1 MESSPPWRA
10 MAAFLAGGS
19 VATNTGLYNP
29 LGVATDNAGNFYIA
43 DTYNHRIRKV
53 TPSGSMTTVAGTGS
67 SGSNGD
73 NGSATS
79 AQVNTPN
86 GVAVDGAG
94 NIYIADSSNN
104 RIRKVNPQ
112 GIISTIAGNGRTGY
126 SGDGGSATSAMLSF
140 PSTVCV
146 DAYGNISIAD
156 WGNNRIRRLGTNGLI
171 TTVAGSG
178 AAGFSGD
185 GGLATNANLTFPQGV
200 SVDKTGNLYVAEG
213 SQRIRKVGTNGII
226 TTVAGRNLNDG
237 DIALNATL
245 NSPYQA
251 VQDGF
256 GNFFVADSANQRI
269 RKIDT
274 NGIISTFAGN
284 GIPMYSGDGGPAT
297 SAGLYFPNAVA
308 MDAVG
313 NLFISDQS
321 RRIRKVDTN
330 GNIITMAGNG
340 AYTYSGEGG
349 LATNAGIGVPDALIL
364 DASGNLFIASQ
375 SAFRIF
381 KVDTNGII
389 KTVAGNGS
397 PFYSGEG
404 GLATSAGIGL
414 PGPLALD
421 SSGNLFIAGQ
431 TAYRILKVDTNG
443 IIKTVAG
450 NGTPGDSGDGGA
462 ATNAQFKLPYGIA
475 FDPPGNLYVSDPGS
489 ARIRKVGT
497 NGVITTVA
505 GNGIRGVPMENMV
518 GTSAGLSIPDGLMI
532 DAKGNLVFVDLG
544 ANRLR
549 KVTNLEYADQPA
561 FTVTNVTSTSLTDTY
576 SVIVTSASGS
586 VTSSVVNLGVQLPPV
601 IPSFNA
607 ANGLCTFTWNAVS
620 NLTYQ
625 LQCATNL
632 STPVWQDLGSPATA
646 TSNIISMSDTNGIGN
661 ERFYRVR
668 LWP

>member
-1 MESSPPWRA
+1 M
-10 MAAFLAGGS
+10 
-19 VATNTGLYNP
+19 
-29 LGVATDNAGNFYIA
+29 
-43 DTYNHRIRKV
+43 
-53 TPSGSMTTVAGTGS
+53 
-67 SGSNGD
+67 
-73 NGSATS
+73 
-79 AQVNTPN
+79 
-86 GVAVDGAG
+86 
-94 NIYIADSSNN
+94 
-104 RIRKVNPQ
+104 
-112 GIISTIAGNGRTGY
+112 
-126 SGDGGSATSAMLSF
+126 
-140 PSTVCV
+140 
-146 DAYGNISIAD
+146 
-156 WGNNRIRRLGTNGLI
+156 
-171 TTVAGSG
+171 
-178 AAGFSGD
+178 
-185 GGLATNANLTFPQGV
+185 
-200 SVDKTGNLYVAEG
+200 SVDKTGNLYVAEE

-237 DIALNATL
+237 DTAVNATL

-256 GNFFVADSANQRI
+256 GNFFVADFANQRI

-297 SAGLYFPNAVA
+297 NAGLYFPNAVA

-321 RRIRKVDTN
+321 MRIRKVDTN
-330 GNIITMAGNG
+330 GMITTVAGNG
-340 AYTYSGEGG
+340 AYS
-349 LATNAGIGVPDALIL
+349 
-364 DASGNLFIASQ
+364 
-375 SAFRIF
+375 
-381 KVDTNGII
+381 
-389 KTVAGNGS
+389 
-397 PFYSGEG
+397 YSGEG

-414 PGPLALD
+414 PDPLALD

-475 FDPPGNLYVSDPGS
+475 FDPAGNLYVSDPGS
-489 ARIRKVGT
+489 ARIRKVET

-505 GNGIRGVPMENMV
+505 GNGTRGVPMENMV
-518 GTSAGLSIPDGLMI
+518 STSAGLSIPDGLMI

-561 FTVTNVTSTSLTDTY
+561 FTMTNVTSTSLTDTY

-607 ANGLCTFTWNAVS
+607 ANGLCTFTWNAVP

-646 TSNIISMSDTNGIGN
+646 TNNIISMSDTNGIGN
-661 ERFYRVR
+661 QRFYRVR
-668 LWP
+668 LRP